1 MIQKLKR
8 HSSRE
13 PAWIPSPRPV
23 PYQGGQFE
31 GANGLTGTRHGCNED
46 LFDSNTNASVG
57 KVLAI
62 GAEWSTY
69 NKARGSFVSEAEKY
83 HLETLDRAE
92 ILVEARG
99 VSISEKDAQ
108 IYVKFDTGSPQ
119 YLWLND
125 AIAIGILQQ
134 TRLCQRARAQKQ
146 GYMVDMWRVTSP
158 SY

>member
-1 MIQKLKR
+1 MKICLTAILT
-8 HSSRE
+8 
-13 PAWIPSPRPV
+13 PA
-23 PYQGGQFE
+23 
-31 GANGLTGTRHGCNED
+31 A
-46 LFDSNTNASVG
+46 G

-69 NKARGSFVSEAEKY
+69 NKARGSFVSEAKY

-134 TRLCQRARAQKQ
+134 TKQ
-146 GYMVDMWRVTSP
+146 GYMVDMWQVTSP